1 MSTKQCFKQEE
12 SLLSLDEVLLAA
24 KGVLLNKEVP
34 ETFCFTSVVTDSRQ
48 VSAGSLFVPLLGEK
62 QDGHTYIP
70 QALEKGATVV
80 FVVKDKAKETD
91 YVSLFV
97 KRYPTV
103 FFVAV
108 ENTLYALQHIACMYV
123 KKFPKLIKIGITGS
137 SGKTTTKEI
146 LAHLLSE
153 KYSVIMNQG
162 NLNSETGLPLSVFAI
177 REYHE
182 VGIFEMGMNRRGE
195 ISELASVLL
204 PDVGVITNIGTAHIG
219 ILGSKDAIAEEK
231 KEIFSNFCEKNVA
244 FIPEQDAYRN
254 FLAQELKGTVIFYGE
269 SMVQHVRS
277 LGLKGTAFSYEGI
290 PMVLPLPGKGNF
302 YDCLA
307 GIAVAKSFGLTA
319 SEIKTG
325 LSKVTPLFGRSQV
338 IEGAVTII
346 QDCYNANPDSMAQ
359 AVTFFQEL
367 EDVSGRKIAI
377 LGDML
382 ELGSE
387 SLEAHKKIVSQVT
400 HSSVEYVLLVG
411 NCMWEACNGLHIAT
425 CGASENGVD
434 ICEKKGPKVFCFD
447 DGSQDQ
453 IDKAT
458 QLLRK
463 ILKKGDVVL
472 LKASRSMALERLT
485 TAMQGGKIWAE

>member
-48 VSAGSLFVPLLGEK
+48 VSAGGLFVPLLGEK

-137 SGKTTTKEI
+137 NGKTTTKEI

-231 KEIFSNFCEKNVA
+231 K
-244 FIPEQDAYRN
+244 
-254 FLAQELKGTVIFYGE
+254 
-269 SMVQHVRS
+269 
-277 LGLKGTAFSYEGI
+277 
-290 PMVLPLPGKGNF
+290 
-302 YDCLA
+302 
-307 GIAVAKSFGLTA
+307 
-319 SEIKTG
+319 
-325 LSKVTPLFGRSQV
+325 
-338 IEGAVTII
+338 
-346 QDCYNANPDSMAQ
+346 
-359 AVTFFQEL
+359 
-367 EDVSGRKIAI
+367 
-377 LGDML
+377 
-382 ELGSE
+382 
-387 SLEAHKKIVSQVT
+387 
-400 HSSVEYVLLVG
+400 
-411 NCMWEACNGLHIAT
+411 
-425 CGASENGVD
+425 
-434 ICEKKGPKVFCFD
+434 
-447 DGSQDQ
+447 
-453 IDKAT
+453 
-458 QLLRK
+458 
-463 ILKKGDVVL
+463 
-472 LKASRSMALERLT
+472 
-485 TAMQGGKIWAE
+485 